1 MKKRLIRS
9 IICFLLAAVMITEC
23 NFGAFVSFAAEVTE
37 DYEETSE
44 EAGEE
49 DGADLEEEEFM
60 PTASSYLYPFEEA
73 VTALEELAES
83 RDIQGVI
90 YLADEVVLNALPEEG
105 SEPMKVLYSG
115 DVVSIVG
122 VGQDAEY
129 NIWYKVIYKSEMEE
143 VTGYIPRD
151 YIACVDEEFLLW
163 QDNYVRSISIWGLR
177 GNRYSTADVD
187 AFPESYQEDLIQIK
201 EEHPNW
207 IFVKMNTNISWDTL
221 VKSQLGDR
229 SLIENSV
236 KESWKN
242 GRYGTSGWSYAS
254 EGILKYFLDPR
265 NFLNVK
271 DVFMFELLGYYSE
284 YHTVDAVESILK
296 GTFMANATIDNGK
309 TYAQTFVDLGRIT
322 GVSPFMIAS
331 RVRQE
336 QGAVGESALIS
347 GKYEGYEGYYNYFN
361 IGAAGET
368 KEIIIKTGL
377 DYAKEK
383 GWNTQYK
390 ALKGGAEFLVK
401 GYINA
406 GQDTLYL
413 QKFDVDNRSNG
424 VFWHQYMQN
433 IRSPYFEARSVYNT
447 YDKRGLLYQ
456 PFIFR
461 IPVYNNMSG
470 RAAVAPGDEDIIT
483 LSSTNIDNLQVDSE
497 ITLRPY
503 INEKDVEG
511 IPWEFTSS
519 DASVATVDNHGVVKA
534 LKAGEVTITC
544 QNAEDKEY
552 TKAATCKIKVVPAN
566 IDVNTLEIPELESI
580 TYNPNG
586 KLKDV
591 KLPEGYSWV
600 NPDMVPLV
608 AQSMYSVIYNP
619 NQEKYNPITFNI
631 NLTVNK
637 RTIASSEY
645 TIPTGLE
652 GGATRELSSVML
664 PNGFMWVDPTEKLA
678 DTIGTK
684 EYLAT
689 YNMDI
694 ANCETV
700 TDIKIPVKIV
710 CEKHSFTEWEIT
722 EATCEE
728 DGIKTR
734 KCTICGSKEELVIS
748 KLGHLYE
755 AEITTEA
762 TEEAE
767 GVRTYSCKNCD
778 STYTETIPKLPSTHV
793 HEYEEEVTKKASCTE
808 PGLKTFTCSCE
819 DSYTE
824 VVEAVGHKMDNGRCQ
839 NCGYTEAIETPKQ
852 EETDKDDV
860 NKDDDNNVKD
870 EETNQ
875 EDGKKDDVTPPA
887 SDKEDD
893 KKEESDKTP
902 SESDKK
908 PDEGVK
914 NPTSTED
921 KKNESDKTS
930 SESDKKPNEGVKN
943 PTSTEDK
950 KEEENKTPP
959 ESTDKKDEGVKQPTI
974 KEDNTVEENKAEL
987 ELMSNL
993 VEMVDVDTEENEKKT
1008 VAIQLNKNTEI
1019 SQKIVEMAKEKGVN
1033 IEVSLPNALKWT
1045 IKADSLGDE
1054 MPSSINLDAQIVSEV
1069 IEKEVINTVVTEE
1082 EYMELSLS
1090 HDGIFG
1096 FEATLTIPVE
1106 EKYVG
1111 KTANL
1116 FYFNEKTKELEF
1128 VMAAPVDEDGNVLLD
1143 FNHASDYVI
1152 VFADKSMEDVAKV
1165 TETITENVNVE
1176 DNITEDKQVKNDSI
1190 NKLIVIC
1197 IIILIVSGG
1206 IALAGLFLFKRGD
1219 ELDTAEETP
1228 TFEEWLKEDTN
1239 KISKEMDKTEEAG
1252 KEYFDDDKDDYR
1264 EKEVVEA
1271 KTFHTGEIHLEEDY
1285 LDDDVDDYQEKN

>member
-1 MKKRLIRS
+1 MKKNIVRS
-9 IICFLLAAVMITEC
+9 FVCFLFAIIMITEC
-23 NFGAFVSFAAEVTE
+23 NWGAFVSYASEITE
-37 DYEETSE
+37 EYIEEETE
-44 EAGEE
+44 EIS
-49 DGADLEEEEFM
+49 EEEFV
-60 PTASSYLYPFEEA
+60 PTANSYLYPFEEA
-73 VTALEELAES
+73 VTSLEELAVS

-163 QDNYVRSISIWGLR
+163 QDNYVRSISIWRLR

-336 QGAVGESALIS
+336 QGAVGDSALIS

-447 YDKRGLLYQ
+447 YDKRGLLDQ

-503 INEKDVEG
+503 INDKDVEG

-608 AQSMYSVIYNP
+608 AQSTYSVIYNP

-734 KCTICGSKEELVIS
+734 KCTICDSKEELVINKS
-748 KLGHLYE
+748 GHLYE

-778 STYTETIPKLPSTHV
+778 STYTEAIPKLPSTHV

-808 PGLKTFTCSCE
+808 TGLKTFTCSCE

-839 NCGYTEAIETPKQ
+839 NCGYTEAVETPKQ
-852 EETDKDDV
+852 EETDKDDVNKDDVNKDDDSKDDV

-908 PDEGVK
+908 PD
-914 NPTSTED
+914 
-921 KKNESDKTS
+921 
-930 SESDKKPNEGVKN
+930 EGVKN

-1019 SQKIVEMAKEKGVN
+1019 SQKILEMAKEKGVN
-1033 IEVSLPNALKWT
+1033 LEVSLPNALKWT

-1128 VMAAPVDEDGNVLLD
+1128 VMATPVDEDGNVLLD

-1165 TETITENVNVE
+1165 TETISENVKVE

-1228 TFEEWLKEDTN
+1228 TFEEWLNEDTN

>member
-1 MKKRLIRS
+1 MKKNIVRS
-9 IICFLLAAVMITEC
+9 FICFLLAIIMITEC
-23 NFGAFVSFAAEVTE
+23 NLGAFVSYASEITE
-37 DYEETSE
+37 DYIEEGTE
-44 EAGEE
+44 EIS
-49 DGADLEEEEFM
+49 EEEFI
-60 PTASSYLYPFEEA
+60 PTANSYLYPFEEA
-73 VTALEELAES
+73 VASLEELAVS

-90 YLADEVVLNALPEEG
+90 YLADEVVLKALPEEG

-122 VGQDAEY
+122 AGQDAEY
-129 NIWYKVIYKSEMEE
+129 NIWYKVTYKSEIEE
-143 VTGYIPRD
+143 VTGYVLRD
-151 YIACVDEEFLLW
+151 YVACVDEEFLLW

-242 GRYGTSGWSYAS
+242 GRYGSSGWSYAS

-336 QGAVGESALIS
+336 QGAVGDSALIS

-447 YDKRGLLYQ
+447 YDKRGLLDQ

-461 IPVYNNMSG
+461 IPVYNNMSS

-483 LSSTNIDNLQVDSE
+483 LSSSNIDNLQVDSE

-503 INEKDVEG
+503 INGKDVEG
-511 IPWEFTSS
+511 IPLEFISS
-519 DASVATVDNHGVVKA
+519 DASVATVDNYGVVKA

-552 TKAATCKIKVVPAN
+552 TKAAICKIKVVPAN
-566 IDVNTLEIPELESI
+566 IDVNTLEIPELETI

-591 KLPEGYSWV
+591 KLPEGYSWA

-608 AQSMYSVIYNP
+608 AQATYSVIYNP

-694 ANCETV
+694 ANYETV

-734 KCTICGSKEELVIS
+734 KCTICDSKEELVIN

-778 STYTETIPKLPSTHV
+778 DAYTESIPKLPSTHV

-808 PGLKTFTCSCE
+808 TGLKTFTCSCE

-839 NCGYTEAIETPKQ
+839 NCGYTEAVETPKQ

-860 NKDDDNNVKD
+860 NKDDVNKD
-870 EETNQ
+870 DDKDDKDDEANQ
-875 EDGKKDDVTPPA
+875 EDGKKDDVTPPS
-887 SDKEDD
+887 SDQEED
-893 KKEESDKTP
+893 KKDESDKTP
-902 SESDKK
+902 SENDKK
-908 PDEGVK
+908 PEEGVK
-914 NPTSTED
+914 NPTQS
-921 KKNESDKTS
+921 
-930 SESDKKPNEGVKN
+930 
-943 PTSTEDK
+943 EDK
-950 KEEENKTPP
+950 KEESNKTPS
-959 ESTDKKDEGVKQPTI
+959 ESTDKKEETVKQPTI
-974 KEDNTVEENKAEL
+974 KGDNTVEENKAEL

-993 VEMVDVDTEENEKKT
+993 VEMVDESNEDGEKKT
-1008 VAIQLNKNTEI
+1008 VSIELNKNTEI
-1019 SQKIVEMAKEKGVN
+1019 SQKIVEMAKEHGVDL
-1033 IEVSLPNALKWT
+1033 EVTLPNALKWT

-1054 MPSSINLDAQIVSEV
+1054 MPSSINLKAQIVSEV
-1069 IEKEVINTVVTEE
+1069 IEKEVIHTVVTEE
-1082 EYMELSLS
+1082 EYVELSLS
-1090 HDGIFG
+1090 HDGVFG
-1096 FEATLTIPVE
+1096 FEATLTVPVE
-1106 EKYVG
+1106 EKYIG
-1111 KTANL
+1111 QIANL

-1128 VMAAPVDEDGNVLLD
+1128 IMAAPVDEDGNVLLD
-1143 FNHASDYVI
+1143 FNHASDYII
-1152 VFADKSMEDVAKV
+1152 VFAEKSMEGAVKVA
-1165 TETITENVNVE
+1165 ETITENVNAD
-1176 DNITEDKQVKNDSI
+1176 DNITEEKQEKNDSI

-1197 IIILIVSGG
+1197 IIILVVSGG
-1206 IALAGLFLFKRGD
+1206 IALAGLLLFKRGN
-1219 ELDTAEETP
+1219 ELDSVEETP
-1228 TFEEWLKEDTN
+1228 TFEEWLKEDT
-1239 KISKEMDKTEEAG
+1239 KEIRKEMGKAEDAG
-1252 KEYFDDDKDDYR
+1252 KDYFDDDKDDYR

>member
-1 MKKRLIRS
+1 MKKNIVRS
-9 IICFLLAAVMITEC
+9 FICFLLAIIMITEC
-23 NFGAFVSFAAEVTE
+23 NLGAFVSYASEITE
-37 DYEETSE
+37 EYIEEETE
-44 EAGEE
+44 EIS
-49 DGADLEEEEFM
+49 EEEFI
-60 PTASSYLYPFEEA
+60 PTANSYLYPFEEA
-73 VTALEELAES
+73 VTSLEELAVS

-90 YLADEVVLNALPEEG
+90 YLADEVVLKALPEDE

-122 VGQDAEY
+122 IGQDAEY
-129 NIWYKVIYKSEMEE
+129 NIWYKVTYKSEIEE
-143 VTGYIPRD
+143 VTGYVLRD
-151 YIACVDEEFLLW
+151 YVACVDEEFLLW
-163 QDNYVRSISIWGLR
+163 QDNYVRSISIWGLK
-177 GNRYSTADVD
+177 GNRYSAADVE
-187 AFPESYQEDLIQIK
+187 AFPESYQDDLIQIK
-201 EEHPNW
+201 EKHPNW
-207 IFVKMNTNISWDTL
+207 IFVKMNTNIYWDTL

-242 GRYGTSGWSYAS
+242 GRYGSSGWSYAS

-336 QGAVGESALIS
+336 QGAVGDSALIS

-433 IRSPYFEARSVYNT
+433 IRSPYFEAKSVYNT
-447 YDKRGLLYQ
+447 YDKRGLLDQ

-461 IPVYNNMSG
+461 IPVYNNMSS

-483 LSSTNIDNLQVDSE
+483 LSSSNIDNLQVDSE

-503 INEKDVEG
+503 INGKDVEG
-511 IPWEFTSS
+511 IPWEFISS
-519 DASVATVDNHGVVKA
+519 DASVATVDNYGVVKA

-552 TKAATCKIKVVPAN
+552 TKAAICKIKVVPAN
-566 IDVNTLEIPELESI
+566 IDVNTLEIPELETI

-591 KLPEGYSWV
+591 KLPEGYSWA

-608 AQSMYSVIYNP
+608 AQATYSVIYNP

-694 ANCETV
+694 ANYETV

-734 KCTICGSKEELVIS
+734 KCTICDSKEELVINKS
-748 KLGHLYE
+748 GHLYE
-755 AEITTEA
+755 AEITTDA

-778 STYTETIPKLPSTHV
+778 NTYTESIPKLPSTHV

-808 PGLKTFTCSCE
+808 TGLKTFTCSCE

-824 VVEAVGHKMDNGRCQ
+824 VIEAVGHKMDNGRCQ
-839 NCGYTEAIETPKQ
+839 NCGYTEAVETPKQ
-852 EETDKDDV
+852 EETDKDDANKDDV
-860 NKDDDNNVKD
+860 NKDDDKD
-870 EETNQ
+870 DKDDEANQ
-875 EDGKKDDVTPPA
+875 EDGKKDDVTPSAP
-887 SDKEDD
+887 DQGDD
-893 KKEESDKTP
+893 KKDETNKDPAVGDDTKEESDKTP
-902 SESDKK
+902 LESDKK
-908 PDEGVK
+908 PEEGVK
-914 NPTSTED
+914 QPTT
-921 KKNESDKTS
+921 NE
-930 SESDKKPNEGVKN
+930 EQQEEG
-943 PTSTEDK
+943 
-950 KEEENKTPP
+950 NKIPP
-959 ESTDKKDEGVKQPTI
+959 ESTDKPDEGVKQPTI
-974 KEDNTVEENKAEL
+974 KGDNTVEEHKAEL

-993 VEMVDVDTEENEKKT
+993 VEMVDESNEDGEKKT
-1008 VAIQLNKNTEI
+1008 VSIELNKNTEI
-1019 SQKIVEMAKEKGVN
+1019 SQKIVEMAKEHGVDL
-1033 IEVSLPNALKWT
+1033 EVSLPNALKWT

-1054 MPSSINLDAQIVSEV
+1054 MPSSINLNAQIVSEV
-1069 IEKEVINTVVTEE
+1069 IEKEVIYTVVTEE
-1082 EYMELSLS
+1082 EYVELSLS
-1090 HDGIFG
+1090 HDGVFG
-1096 FEATLTIPVE
+1096 FEATLTVPVE
-1106 EKYVG
+1106 EKYIG
-1111 KTANL
+1111 QTANL

-1128 VMAAPVDEDGNVLLD
+1128 IMAAPVDEDGNVLLD
-1143 FNHASDYVI
+1143 FNHASDYII
-1152 VFADKSMEDVAKV
+1152 VFAEKSMEGAVKVA
-1165 TETITENVNVE
+1165 ETITENVNVD
-1176 DNITEDKQVKNDSI
+1176 DNITEEKQEKNDSI

-1197 IIILIVSGG
+1197 IIILVVSGG
-1206 IALAGLFLFKRGD
+1206 IALAGLLLFKRGN
-1219 ELDTAEETP
+1219 ELDSVEETP
-1228 TFEEWLKEDTN
+1228 TFEEWLKEDT
-1239 KISKEMDKTEEAG
+1239 KEIRKEMGKAEDAG
-1252 KEYFDDDKDDYR
+1252 KDYFDDDKDDYR

-1271 KTFHTGEIHLEEDY
+1271 KTFHTGEIYLEEDY

>member
-336 QGAVGESALIS
+336 QGAVGDSALIS

-390 ALKGGAEFLVK
+390 ALQGGAEFLVK

-447 YDKRGLLYQ
+447 YDKRGLLDQ

-503 INEKDVEG
+503 INDKDVEG

-734 KCTICGSKEELVIS
+734 KCTICDSKEELVINKS
-748 KLGHLYE
+748 GHLYE

-808 PGLKTFTCSCE
+808 TGLKTFTCSCE

-839 NCGYTEAIETPKQ
+839 NCGYTEAVETPKQ

-860 NKDDDNNVKD
+860 NKDDDKNDNDD
-870 EETNQ
+870 EANQ
-875 EDGKKDDVTPPA
+875 EDSKKDEVTPPA
-887 SDKEDD
+887 SEQDDD
-893 KKEESDKTP
+893 KKDEGDKTQSESTDKKDEGVKNPTSTEDKKNESDKTP

-921 KKNESDKTS
+921 KKNESD
-930 SESDKKPNEGVKN
+930 
-943 PTSTEDK
+943 
-950 KEEENKTPP
+950 KTPP

-1019 SQKIVEMAKEKGVN
+1019 SQKIVEMAKENGVN

-1128 VMAAPVDEDGNVLLD
+1128 VMAAPVDEDGNVLLN

-1206 IALAGLFLFKRGD
+1206 IALGGLFLFKRGD